1 MLNLDGSVSYI
12 FLIFGWFS
20 FLISPISYGRR
31 FLFFSYI
38 FSKNISSSLWQ
49 KILIFLLITALLLF
63 DLNAFF
69 FELSAF
75 WHLFGYFS
83 SKAIHFLVVN
93 KKKRF
98 LFWKIQWVAVSYD
111 WRIWWVVSYK
121 SVSYRK
127 GMRVQDCNSKCK
139 KWWFSSVGFWTANRS
154 LSVLFSWLSADN
166 FDTLQCAIKLP
177 VICQLLHRCLFIF
190 NWSKFVYSRKNF
202 LPTKM
207 R

>member
-1 MLNLDGSVSYI
+1 MLNLYGSVSYI

-38 FSKNISSSLWQ
+38 FSKSISSSLWQ

-93 KKKRF
+93 KKNRF

-127 GMRVQDCNSKCK
+127 GMRV
-139 KWWFSSVGFWTANRS
+139 SSCLMFQIIIS
-154 LSVLFSWLSADN
+154 L
-166 FDTLQCAIKLP
+166 KLEN
-177 VICQLLHRCLFIF
+177 Q
-190 NWSKFVYSRKNF
+190 
-202 LPTKM
+202 
-207 R
+207 